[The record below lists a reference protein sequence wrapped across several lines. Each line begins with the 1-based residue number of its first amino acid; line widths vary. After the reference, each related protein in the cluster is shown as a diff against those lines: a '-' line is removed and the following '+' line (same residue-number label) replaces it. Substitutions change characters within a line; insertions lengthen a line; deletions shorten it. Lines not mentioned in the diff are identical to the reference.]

1 MYFRRSIWKIIQKY
15 FKEAIVKIKPEIFRQ
30 YDIRGLVDK
39 DLTQETVELLGKG
52 IGTYFRKNQRKEV
65 ALGRDC
71 RLSSPL
77 FSAALAK
84 GLLSTGCEIIDLGII
99 PTPLLYFTIYYKKM
113 EAGVIITGSH
123 NPPEYNGFKMM
134 VGEETLYGEAIQD
147 IFKLIQNEDFIEE
160 KSSITKDLNIVPEYQ
175 EYVLSNIK
183 LEKKL
188 KVVVDA
194 GNGTA
199 GVVAVPV
206 FKKMGC
212 EIIELYCEMDG
223 RFPNHHPDPTL
234 PEALEDLVQKV
245 KETKADLGIAYDGD
259 GDRIGIIDDAG
270 NIIWGDVLMVLF
282 ARDILPSNPGAPIIS
297 EVKASKVL
305 YDEIEKLGGRP
316 IMWKTGHSLIKKKI
330 KEEKALLAG
339 EMSGHIF
346 FADRFFGFDDAIY
359 SSARLLELLS
369 RSDKR
374 ISQMLSDLPETFHT
388 PEIRVY
394 ASDEVKFKIVE
405 EVKKELSQKY
415 PIIDIDGVR
424 AIYPGG
430 WGLVRAS
437 NTQEVLVLR
446 FEGDTEKDLENIE
459 TEVKQVI
466 EEVIQR
472 LEQT

>member
-1 MYFRRSIWKIIQKY
+1 
-15 FKEAIVKIKPEIFRQ
+15 VKIKPEIFRE
-30 YDIRGLVDK
+30 YDIRGIVDK
-39 DLTQETVELLGKG
+39 DLTQDTVELLGKG
-52 IGTYFRKNQRKEV
+52 IGTYFRRNKRKEV

-71 RLSSPL
+71 RLSSPD
-77 FSAALAK
+77 FSEALSR
-84 GLLSTGCEIIDLGII
+84 GLLSTGCQIIDLGVI
-99 PTPLLYFTIYYKKM
+99 PTPLLYFTMYNKKM

-147 IFKLIQNEDFIEE
+147 IFTIIKDNDFIEE
-160 KSSITKDLNIVPEYQ
+160 ESTSKKIYNIIPEYKDFV
-175 EYVLSNIK
+175 EKNIR

-199 GVVAVPV
+199 GVIACPIL
-206 FKKMGC
+206 KKLGC
-212 EIIELYCEMDG
+212 EVIELYCEMDG
-223 RFPNHHPDPTL
+223 NFPNHHPDPTL
-234 PEALEDLVQKV
+234 PEALEDLI
-245 KETKADLGIAYDGD
+245 KEVTKSKAHLGVAYDGD
-259 GDRIGIIDDAG
+259 GDRIGIIDDEG
-270 NIIWGDVLMVLF
+270 HIIWGDLLMVLF
-282 ARDILPSNPGAPIIS
+282 ARDILSSNPGAPIIS

-346 FADRFFGFDDAIY
+346 FADRYFGFDDAIY

-369 RSDKR
+369 KSEKTL
-374 ISQMLSDLPETFHT
+374 SQMLSDLPRTYYT

-424 AIYPGG
+424 AIFPQG

-446 FEGDTEKDLENIE
+446 FEGDTEEALKAIE
-459 TEVKQVI
+459 KEVKQAVENAI
-466 EEVIQR
+466 KR
-472 LEQT
+472 LESS

>member
-1 MYFRRSIWKIIQKY
+1 MILAPWEEK
-15 FKEAIVKIKPEIFRQ
+15 VKINPEIFRQ
-30 YDIRGLVDK
+30 YDIRGIVDE

-52 IGTYFRKNQRKEV
+52 IGSYFRKNKSRKV

-77 FSAALAK
+77 FAEALAK
-84 GLLSTGCEIIDLGII
+84 GLLSSGCQIVDLGII
-99 PTPLLYFTIYYKKM
+99 PTPLLYFTMYQKKM

-123 NPPEYNGFKMM
+123 NPPNYNGFKMM
-134 VGEETLYGEAIQD
+134 VGEETLFGEAIKD
-147 IFKLIQNEDFIEE
+147 IFTLIQSGDFIEK
-160 KSSITKDLNIVPEYQ
+160 KSSDQKDYNIVPEYQ
-175 EYVLSNIK
+175 DYVLNTVK

-199 GVVAVPV
+199 GVVAVPI
-206 FKKMGC
+206 FKKLGC
-212 EIIELYCEMDG
+212 EVIELYCEMDG
-223 RFPNHHPDPTL
+223 SFPNHHPDPTL
-234 PEALEDLVQKV
+234 PEALEDLIQKV
-245 KETKADLGIAYDGD
+245 KETNADLGIAYDGD
-259 GDRIGIIDDAG
+259 GDRIGVIDDVG

-282 ARDILPSNPGAPIIS
+282 ARDILPSNPGATIIS

-316 IMWKTGHSLIKKKI
+316 IMWKTGHSFIKKKI

-369 RSDKR
+369 RSDKK
-374 ISQMLSDLPETFHT
+374 ISRMLSDLPKTFHT

-424 AIYPGG
+424 ALYPRG

-446 FEGDTEKDLENIE
+446 FEADTEKDLENIE
-459 TEVKQVI
+459 SEIKQVI
-466 EEVIQR
+466 EDVIQK
-472 LEQT
+472 LEQS

>member
-1 MYFRRSIWKIIQKY
+1 MILALWEEK
-15 FKEAIVKIKPEIFRQ
+15 VKINPEIFRQ
-30 YDIRGLVDK
+30 YDIRGIVDE

-52 IGTYFRKNQRKEV
+52 IGSYFRKNKSRKV

-77 FSAALAK
+77 FAEALAK
-84 GLLSTGCEIIDLGII
+84 GLLSSGCQIVDLGII
-99 PTPLLYFTIYYKKM
+99 PTPLLYFTMYQKKM

-123 NPPEYNGFKMM
+123 NPPNYNGFKMM
-134 VGEETLYGEAIQD
+134 VGEETLFGEAIKD
-147 IFKLIQNEDFIEE
+147 IFTLIQSGDFIEK
-160 KSSITKDLNIVPEYQ
+160 KSSDQKDYNIVPEYQ
-175 EYVLSNIK
+175 DYVLNTVK

-199 GVVAVPV
+199 GVVAVPI
-206 FKKMGC
+206 FKKLGC
-212 EIIELYCEMDG
+212 EVIELYCEMDG
-223 RFPNHHPDPTL
+223 SFPNHHPDPTL
-234 PEALEDLVQKV
+234 PEALEDLIQKV
-245 KETKADLGIAYDGD
+245 KETNADLGIAYDGD
-259 GDRIGIIDDAG
+259 GDRIGVIDDVG

-282 ARDILPSNPGAPIIS
+282 ARDILPSNPGATIIS

-316 IMWKTGHSLIKKKI
+316 IMWKTGHSFIKKKI

-369 RSDKR
+369 RSDKK
-374 ISQMLSDLPETFHT
+374 ISRMLSDLPKTFHT

-424 AIYPGG
+424 ALYPRG

-446 FEGDTEKDLENIE
+446 FEADTEKDLENIE
-459 TEVKQVI
+459 SEIKQVI
-466 EEVIQR
+466 EDVIQK
-472 LEQT
+472 LEQS

>member
-1 MYFRRSIWKIIQKY
+1 MILALWEEK
-15 FKEAIVKIKPEIFRQ
+15 VKINPEIFRQ
-30 YDIRGLVDK
+30 YDIRGIVDE

-52 IGTYFRKNQRKEV
+52 IGSYFRKNKSRKV

-77 FSAALAK
+77 FAEALAK
-84 GLLSTGCEIIDLGII
+84 GLLSSGCQIVDLGII
-99 PTPLLYFTIYYKKM
+99 PTPLLYFTMYQKKM

-123 NPPEYNGFKMM
+123 NPPNYNGFKMM
-134 VGEETLYGEAIQD
+134 VGEETLFGEDIKD
-147 IFKLIQNEDFIEE
+147 IFTLIQSGDFIEE
-160 KSSITKDLNIVPEYQ
+160 KSSDQKDYNIVPEYQ
-175 EYVLSNIK
+175 DYVLNTVK

-199 GVVAVPV
+199 GVVAVPI
-206 FKKMGC
+206 FKKLGC
-212 EIIELYCEMDG
+212 EVIELYCEMDG
-223 RFPNHHPDPTL
+223 SFPNHHPDPTL
-234 PEALEDLVQKV
+234 PEALEDLIQKV
-245 KETKADLGIAYDGD
+245 KETNADLGIAYDGD
-259 GDRIGIIDDAG
+259 GDRIGVIDDVG

-282 ARDILPSNPGAPIIS
+282 ARDILPSNPGATIIS

-316 IMWKTGHSLIKKKI
+316 IMWKTGHSFIKKKI

-369 RSDKR
+369 RSDKK
-374 ISQMLSDLPETFHT
+374 ISRMLSDLPKTFHT

-424 AIYPGG
+424 ALYPRG

-446 FEGDTEKDLENIE
+446 FEADTEKDLENIE
-459 TEVKQVI
+459 SEVKQVI
-466 EEVIQR
+466 EDVIQK
-472 LEQT
+472 LEQS

>member
-1 MYFRRSIWKIIQKY
+1 
-15 FKEAIVKIKPEIFRQ
+15 VKINPEIFRQ
-30 YDIRGLVDK
+30 YDIRGIVDE

-52 IGTYFRKNQRKEV
+52 IGSYFRKNKSRKV
-65 ALGRDC
+65 ALGRDG

-77 FSAALAK
+77 FSEALTK
-84 GLLSTGCEIIDLGII
+84 GLLSSGCQIVDLGVI
-99 PTPLLYFTIYYKKM
+99 PTPLLYFTMYQKKM

-123 NPPEYNGFKMM
+123 NPPNYNGFKMM
-134 VGEETLYGEAIQD
+134 VGEETLFGEAIKD
-147 IFKLIQNEDFIEE
+147 IFTLIQSGDFIEE
-160 KSSITKDLNIVPEYQ
+160 KSSDQKDYNIVPEYQ
-175 EYVLSNIK
+175 DYVLNTVK

-199 GVVAVPV
+199 GVVAVPI
-206 FKKMGC
+206 FKKLGC
-212 EIIELYCEMDG
+212 EVIELYCEVDG
-223 RFPNHHPDPTL
+223 SFPNHHPDPTL
-234 PEALEDLVQKV
+234 PEALEDLIQKV
-245 KETKADLGIAYDGD
+245 KETNADLGIAYDGD
-259 GDRIGIIDDAG
+259 GDRIGVIDDVG
-270 NIIWGDVLMVLF
+270 SIIWGDVLMVLF
-282 ARDILPSNPGAPIIS
+282 VRDILPSNPGAPIIS

-316 IMWKTGHSLIKKKI
+316 IMWKTGHSFIKKKI

-369 RSDKR
+369 RSDKK
-374 ISQMLSDLPETFHT
+374 ISQLLSDLPKTFNT

-424 AIYPGG
+424 AIYPRG

-446 FEGDTEKDLENIE
+446 FEADTEKDLENIE
-459 TEVKQVI
+459 SEVKQVI
-466 EEVIQR
+466 EDVIQR
-472 LEQT
+472 LEQS